1 MEKPVGFTPPYLPDT
16 HINKEIIYLDGPI
29 TLYNRARS
37 VMSVTVMSAR
47 NQQKNI
53 IINL

>member
-16 HINKEIIYLDGPI
+16 HINNKEIHHDGPI
-29 TLYNRARS
+29 TLLNRARS
-37 VMSVTVMSAR
+37 VLSVTVMSEL